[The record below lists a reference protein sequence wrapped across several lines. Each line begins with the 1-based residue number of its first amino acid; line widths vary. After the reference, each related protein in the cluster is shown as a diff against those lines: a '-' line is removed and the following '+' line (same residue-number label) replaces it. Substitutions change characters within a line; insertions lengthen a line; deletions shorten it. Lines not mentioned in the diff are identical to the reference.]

1 MITCYIIYFFYP
13 TYVPRPMIK
22 GTDFISGLVLN
33 LYAADN
39 PYNCFP
45 SIHVLN
51 SVLISLYTCGSEKVC
66 KWAKAICIIMC
77 VSISLSTM
85 FIKQHYFVDV
95 LAGVIFAFI
104 LYFSFKNLNFNYH
117 KDKRATYIE

>member
-1 MITCYIIYFFYP
+1 
-13 TYVPRPMIK
+13 MIK

-33 LYAADN
+33 LYATDN

-51 SVLISLYTCGSEKVC
+51 SVLIALYTCGSEKVC
-66 KWAKAICIIMC
+66 KWTKVICIIMS
-77 VSISLSTM
+77 VSISLATM

-95 LAGVIFAFI
+95 LAGVIFACI
-104 LYFSFKNLNFNYH
+104 LYFSFKNLKFNFY
-117 KDKRATYIE
+117 KDQSAAYIE